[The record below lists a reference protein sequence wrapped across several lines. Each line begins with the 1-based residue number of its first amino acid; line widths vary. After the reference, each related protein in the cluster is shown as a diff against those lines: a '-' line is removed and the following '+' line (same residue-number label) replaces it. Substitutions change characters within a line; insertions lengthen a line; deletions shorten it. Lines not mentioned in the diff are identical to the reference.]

1 MFKGNYMSNNTEGYK
16 LHVVIV
22 GGGFGGLYAAKELG
36 KNKKIRITLIDK
48 RNFHLFQPLLY
59 QVATGGLSPGDIAS
73 PLRSI
78 LRKYK
83 NITVV
88 RGKVVDIIPSDK
100 KVILEDD
107 DEIPYDK
114 VIFATGARYNY
125 YGNTHWLAIAPGIK
139 TMEDSLGIRHRIFH
153 AYESAEREKDENLRK
168 EWLRFVIVGGGPTGV
183 ELAGALGE
191 LANHTLVDDFR
202 NINTE
207 ETEILL
213 VEGMDRILPTYP
225 ETLSKKAE
233 KSLRDLGVSILT
245 NTFLTDMKENEVTF
259 KRNNAISK
267 VRARTILWAA
277 GVKASMIGKVLQN
290 RLKVNTD
297 KAGRVH
303 VNPDLTVDDRNDIFV
318 IGDLAYFDHGD
329 EGPLPGLAPVAMQ
342 QGKYVAEL
350 INKRLQGEEY
360 RNFEYTEKGSL
371 AVIGR
376 NKAVAYFGRF
386 RFSGFIAWLIWILVH
401 IRYLIEFDNKM
412 LVFFQWAWNY
422 LTMKRG
428 ARLITGDD
436 PFPYMDEDYY
446 AQVKNE

>member
-1 MFKGNYMSNNTEGYK
+1 MEKSEDNNEEL

-36 KNKKIRITLIDK
+36 KSRNVRITLIDK

-78 LRKYK
+78 LKKYK
-83 NITVV
+83 NISVI
-88 RGKVVDIIPSDK
+88 RGKVVDILPAEKQVVLEEGDK
-100 KVILEDD
+100 IS
-107 DEIPYDK
+107 YDK
-114 VIFATGARYNY
+114 IIIATGARYNY
-125 YGNTHWLAIAPGIK
+125 FGNTQWLAIAPGIK

-153 AYESAEREKDENLRK
+153 AYESAEREKDEEIRK
-168 EWLRFVIVGGGPTGV
+168 EWLRFIIVGGGPTGV

-191 LANHTLVDDFR
+191 LANHTLVEDFR
-202 NINTE
+202 NIDPRN
-207 ETEILL
+207 TEILL

-225 ETLSKKAE
+225 ESLSKKAE

-245 NTFLTDMKENEVTF
+245 NTFLTDMKENQVTF
-259 KRNNAISK
+259 KKNSSLTK
-267 VRARTILWAA
+267 LKARTILWAA
-277 GVKASMIGKVLQN
+277 GVKASMIGKVLQK
-290 RLKVNTD
+290 RLDVPTD
-297 KAGRVH
+297 KSGRVH
-303 VNPDLTVDDRNDIFV
+303 VNPDLTVDDRKDIFV
-318 IGDLAYFDHGD
+318 IGDLAYFAHNTDK
-329 EGPLPGLAPVAMQ
+329 PLPGLAPVAMQ
-342 QGKYVAEL
+342 QGKYVADL
-350 INKRLQGEEY
+350 IKKRIKGEDAGD
-360 RNFEYTEKGSL
+360 FKYTEKGSL

-376 NKAVAYFGRF
+376 NKAVAYFGKLK
-386 RFSGFIAWLIWILVH
+386 FSGFLAWLIWIFVH

-412 LVFFQWAWNY
+412 MVFFQWAWSY
-422 LTMKRG
+422 LTMRRG